1 MIGKGDDSACS
12 RNYLLDRQIA
22 NIDIRSVIVWVA
34 MSLLEIQAIIA
45 RILHANRKGEMFDK
59 ISLTR
64 AIFLVELILEMER

>member
-1 MIGKGDDSACS
+1 
-12 RNYLLDRQIA
+12 
-22 NIDIRSVIVWVA
+22 